1 MDPAE
6 PLSQLTDN
14 PLTGQ
19 FYVWSLSQM
28 VLQSYGAWPV
38 VDASNSLQRVAT
50 QSANA
55 FNSALDRMSAGQL
68 LWQPER
74 GTLLW
79 SNRAAMFP
87 AQLQIAPETNGQYLI
102 ADFFPLNPR
111 GKPAPDELLQ
121 QVRGRTNLVY
131 YDWEGTGQRLSS
143 WRFLSA
149 TLPVLP
155 RTPLTSLQAP
165 STNSS
170 PAGPRALQPEL
181 VEENWLAGVTPMLT
195 DHETITDITRT
206 GPAELTIIRKSPFA
220 FSSLELVLLSHW
232 LTGTGSIGIP
242 RNLLPPPAKV
252 TGPGI
257 NPPKP

>member
-1 MDPAE
+1 
-6 PLSQLTDN
+6 LTDN
-14 PLTGQ
+14 PLAGQ
-19 FYVWSLSQM
+19 FYVWALGEM
-28 VLQSYGAWPV
+28 GLQSYGAWPV
-38 VDASNSLQRVAT
+38 ANATNSIQRVAAEGT
-50 QSANA
+50 NIFNPA
-55 FNSALDRMSAGQL
+55 FKRNVWGELR
-68 LWQPER
+68 WQPEHQSVVWANLCPI
-74 GTLLW
+74 LL
-79 SNRAAMFP
+79 P
-87 AQLQIAPETNGQYLI
+87 TLQIAPETNGQYLI